1 MLILTR
7 RKNESLVLGFGDIS
21 ISVVEIRGDKVR
33 LGIQVPK
40 SIPVHRQEVF
50 DAIQGREPFVPPQS
64 SPDEAA
70 LRQAVLESPEDDGIR
85 LMYAD
90 WLEERGDPR
99 GEFIRL
105 QCHLARLPAD
115 HEDRE
120 TLVDRE
126 SALLV
131 DYGFAWR
138 QALPPILRCQP
149 FVRGF
154 VETASMTTSD
164 FLVHAEQMF
173 SLAPIRHL
181 HVKYLWY
188 DGQDFGKFL
197 ASPYLARL
205 RTLDL
210 SGCRATDGDVD
221 MLADS
226 PHLNLRTLIL
236 KENLIGDSGARRLA
250 ACSRLAT
257 LTTLDVTHNQITV
270 AGALALASSP
280 YLANARIDLSNN
292 QFGEQGVEI
301 LRERIGGERVES

>member
-1 MLILTR
+1 MLIFTR
-7 RKNESLVLGFGDIS
+7 RKNESLVLGFDIG
-21 ISVVEIRGDKVR
+21 ISVVEVRGDKVR
-33 LGIQVPK
+33 LAINVPK
-40 SIPVHRQEVF
+40 EVPVHRQELF
-50 DAIQGREPFVPPQS
+50 DAIHGREPFVPPQS

-70 LRQAVLESPEDDGIR
+70 LLQAVLESPEDDGVR
-85 LMYAD
+85 LIYAD

-105 QCHLARLPAD
+105 QCHLAHLPAD
-115 HEDRE
+115 HEDRKTLAERE
-120 TLVDRE
+120 TT
-126 SALLV
+126 LLTEF
-131 DYGFAWR
+131 GFAWR
-138 QALPPILRCQP
+138 QRLPPILRCQP

-154 VETASMTTSD
+154 VEQASMGTSD
-164 FLVHAEQMF
+164 FLVHAEQIF

-188 DGQDFGKFL
+188 DGQDFGKFV

-205 RTLDL
+205 CTLDL
-210 SGCRATDGDVD
+210 SGVRAMDGDVNL
-221 MLADS
+221 LADS

-250 ACSRLAT
+250 VCSRLAT
-257 LTTLDVTHNQITV
+257 LTNLDLTHNEITV
-270 AGALALASSP
+270 AGALALATSP

-292 QFGEQGVEI
+292 QFGEQGVQI